1 MKVRLQP
8 NRTAIAEIPESK
20 FKGLNIEKTPSWLAS
35 YKTDESSIERL
46 YRWGY
51 MYNGWS
57 ECEKALTFL
66 EKADKINPNFNMS
79 SMTDIV
85 FLLLIFFM
93 ITSTLVTTSALDI
106 LLPKASGKTENK
118 KSTSISITKNLTF
131 YIDNKKVSEA
141 GLEQE
146 LLTLLAGKDSPTI
159 VLRAEEG
166 VPIEKA
172 VKIMDIANRNRFK
185 VILAVR
191 PK

>member
-1 MKVRLQP
+1 
-8 NRTAIAEIPESK
+8 
-20 FKGLNIEKTPSWLAS
+20 
-35 YKTDESSIERL
+35 
-46 YRWGY
+46 
-51 MYNGWS
+51 
-57 ECEKALTFL
+57 
-66 EKADKINPNFNMS
+66 MS

-106 LLPKASGKTENK
+106 LLPKASGKTENRQ
-118 KSTSISITKNLTF
+118 STAVSITKNLTYF
-131 YIDNKKVSEA
+131 IDSKRVNESS
-141 GLEQE
+141 LEQR
-146 LLTLLAGKDSPTI
+146 LLSLLAGKDNPTI

>member
-1 MKVRLQP
+1 MDIRGR
-8 NRTAIAEIPESK
+8 N
-20 FKGLNIEKTPSWLAS
+20 
-35 YKTDESSIERL
+35 
-46 YRWGY
+46 
-51 MYNGWS
+51 
-57 ECEKALTFL
+57 
-66 EKADKINPNFNMS
+66 KINPNFNMS

-118 KSTSISITKNLTF
+118 KSVAVTITKNLIY
-131 YIDNKKVSEA
+131 YIDNEKVDESL
-141 GLEQE
+141 LEKD
-146 LLTLLAGKDSPTI
+146 LLALLAGKESPTI

-166 VPIEKA
+166 VPIENA
-172 VKIMDIANRNRFK
+172 VQVLDIANRNRFK

>member
-1 MKVRLQP
+1 MDIRGRNKV
-8 NRTAIAEIPESK
+8 
-20 FKGLNIEKTPSWLAS
+20 
-35 YKTDESSIERL
+35 D
-46 YRWGY
+46 
-51 MYNGWS
+51 
-57 ECEKALTFL
+57 
-66 EKADKINPNFNMS
+66 PNFNMS

-118 KSTSISITKNLTF
+118 KSISVSITKSLNYF
-131 YIDNKKVSEA
+131 IDSKESNEEF
-141 GLEQE
+141 LEQE
-146 LLTLLAGKDSPTI
+146 LLQLLEGTENPPI

-166 VPIEKA
+166 VPIEYA
-172 VKIMDIANRNRFK
+172 VKVMDIANRNHFK